1 MPDFVTVAD
10 TTEIPPGEVRA
21 VELDGEPIVIAN
33 VDGRYFAV
41 EGTCSH
47 RGGPLGEGALT
58 GDILHCPWHRG
69 GFNVRTGEAVAL
81 PTTEPILTYRVRVT
95 GTAIQISPA

>member
-1 MPDFVTVAD
+1 MPDFVSVAD
-10 TTEIPPGEVRA
+10 TSEIPPGQTKA
-21 VELDGEPIVIAN
+21 VELDGEAVVVAN

-47 RGGPLGEGALT
+47 RGGPLGEGALV

-81 PTTEPILTYRVRVT
+81 PSTDPIATYRVRVADS
-95 GTAIQISPA
+95 AIQIAPA

>member
-10 TTEIPPGEVRA
+10 TTEIPPGATKA
-21 VELDGEPIVIAN
+21 VELDGEAVVIAN

-47 RGGPLGEGALT
+47 RGGPLGEGTLT

-81 PTTEPILTYRVRVT
+81 PTTDPILTYRVRVT
-95 GTAIQISPA
+95 GTAIQIAPA